1 MYDGEN
7 RGDSHPASAST
18 RQYTARSSTRHR
30 SGSGMRRIVF
40 FTLASAWGFIAGVTG
55 VLASMSAAGQ
65 IMQARSAVV
74 LGLIPALILTLAG
87 GFVVAAA
94 YRESKLR
101 AR

>member
-1 MYDGEN
+1 
-7 RGDSHPASAST
+7 
-18 RQYTARSSTRHR
+18 
-30 SGSGMRRIVF
+30 MRRIVF